1 MIALLDVNVLVALA
15 WPNHVH
21 HAGAHQWFAGWATG
35 WATTPMTE
43 TGFVRVSA
51 NANALPVAAR
61 PVDAFAILTRM
72 TGLPKHHFWIDDVR
86 TVVDDFVAPT
96 RVLGHQQVTDAH
108 LVALAIRHA
117 GTVASFD
124 KGIRSLVDRKHT
136 AHVLTIPS

>member
-1 MIALLDVNVLVALA
+1 
-15 WPNHVH
+15 
-21 HAGAHQWFAGWATG
+21 
-35 WATTPMTE
+35 MTE

-51 NANALPVAAR
+51 NASAIPVAAR

-72 TGLPKHHFWIDDVR
+72 TGLPKHHFWVDDVR
-86 TVVDDFVAPT
+86 NVVDDFVAPS

-108 LVALAIRHA
+108 LVALAIRHG

-124 KGIRSLVDRKHT
+124 KGMRSLVDRKHT